1 MNIIFPNRKA
11 NTIME
16 LESGDIFK
24 YCGDYCIAGDI
35 IAIDNYRECFNLN
48 KNCVIKIKFN
58 PVVEYWHGDEVELKL
73 YER

>member
-1 MNIIFPNRKA
+1 MKIIHPNRNA
-11 NTIME
+11 NCLLE

-24 YCGDYCIAGDI
+24 YGDDYYIAGDF

-48 KNCVIKIKFN
+48 KNCVTKIRFN
-58 PVVEYWHGDEVELKL
+58 PMVEYWHGDEVELKL